1 MRLDHLLSKVYM
13 ILVQRKQHEESTLRS
28 IHQDGCWRKKPEG
41 LGQRVTFQIQITLM
55 SMRVQRHCS
64 LFRARL
70 GTTMPCKDGGIAQLG
85 EHLPCTQGVMSSNL
99 IISTSRTLL
108 GETLKKKAKSFHAKA
123 KAKRHCTLKTI

>member
-1 MRLDHLLSKVYM
+1 
-13 ILVQRKQHEESTLRS
+13 
-28 IHQDGCWRKKPEG
+28 
-41 LGQRVTFQIQITLM
+41 
-55 SMRVQRHCS
+55 MRVQRHCS

-108 GETLKKKAKSFHAKA
+108 RGDPEEESEELSRKSGSIAALHLENHIMQRYENKI
-123 KAKRHCTLKTI
+123 LG